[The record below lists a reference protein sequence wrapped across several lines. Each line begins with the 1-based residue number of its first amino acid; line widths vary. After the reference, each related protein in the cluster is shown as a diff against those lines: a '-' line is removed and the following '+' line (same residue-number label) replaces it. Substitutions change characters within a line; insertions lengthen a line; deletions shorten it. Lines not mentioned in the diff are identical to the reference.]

1 MEFIMNEQGCQSFCE
16 DTQDIMKRIAVLVS
30 DIESQNNTL
39 KAALGDDYE
48 GIAMKVK
55 MITSELGSAQLELN
69 AILQNMTDYISK
81 VGQTRYILNGT

>member
-16 DTQDIMKRIAVLVS
+16 DAQDIMKRIAVLVS

-48 GIAMKVK
+48 GIAKNVK
-55 MITSELGSAQLELN
+55 MITSELGNAQLELN